1 VWYAIAE
8 TISAF
13 DIELIQRF
21 RSQNY
26 IVAVLIM
33 QVEKLNEQQLV
44 NLIETIKN
52 SLPVIRIYKVS
63 MIRENS
69 VQKNCTWKNLITWSF
84 NLFPTAIKELS
95 QQGKEEYGEQ
105 KNRTALYLGIAAA
118 VLVSILLIRACNN

>member
-1 VWYAIAE
+1 MWYAIAE